1 MGATETAL
9 GNTAPTNTSAILAL
23 KETSRTTLEQVT
35 VAVCRCIEDIAD
47 IWADMMCAY
56 YSKERLVPYGE
67 GAETLAE
74 KLDIDRLKSLA
85 IRARVEVG
93 ESTAYSAS
101 TALSILDKLLEGGH
115 ISAEKYI
122 EYLPQGFVLD
132 RDMLK
137 NNTKEGD
144 LKDGRESD

>member
-1 MGATETAL
+1 MKKIAHL
-9 GNTAPTNTSAILAL
+9 ILCITVIFNGISSYAWGPKGHDIVASIAERHL
-23 KETSRTTLEQVT
+23 TKKTRKE
-35 VAVCRCIEDIAD
+35 
-47 IWADMMCAY
+47 
-56 YSKERLVPYGE
+56 
-67 GAETLAE
+67 
-74 KLDIDRLKSLA
+74 
-85 IRARVEVG
+85 
-93 ESTAYSAS
+93 
-101 TALSILDKLLEGGH
+101 LDKLLEGGH